1 MNKTSVVVAM
11 VGTVAVALSGCA
23 YLNGDARRLGKD
35 QKSVSVSNTL
45 LTWTDTEYAFGEGN
59 LPFCFTCKPSNTPY
73 AFAVMVSTNGVFKM
87 RLSYYCFDATSKEK
101 DTVIA
106 VSNGVATVSG
116 AERCEYWQR
125 ETQCWTKCGTMI
137 PQCERLCL
145 FLDTKRGMWRVSA
158 SSADCEHSYRLNGKF
173 MREKLQQ
180 PRSFVIEECR
190 GVEFLHGSNWYEW

>member
-1 MNKTSVVVAM
+1 M
-11 VGTVAVALSGCA
+11 VGTVAAALSGCA

-45 LTWTDTEYAFGEGN
+45 LTWTDTEYAFGDGN
-59 LPFCFTCKPSNTPY
+59 LPFRFACKPSNTPY
-73 AFAVMVSTNGVFKM
+73 AFAAIVPTNGVFKM
-87 RLSYYCFDATSKEK
+87 RLSYYCFDARSREK

-125 ETQCWTKCGTMI
+125 ETQCWAKCGTMI

-158 SSADCEHSYRLNGKF
+158 SSADCERIDFRLQGKF
-173 MREKLQQ
+173 NPEKLQQ
-180 PRSFVIEECR
+180 PRSFVVEECR
-190 GVEFLHGSNWYEW
+190 GVKFLHGSNWYEW